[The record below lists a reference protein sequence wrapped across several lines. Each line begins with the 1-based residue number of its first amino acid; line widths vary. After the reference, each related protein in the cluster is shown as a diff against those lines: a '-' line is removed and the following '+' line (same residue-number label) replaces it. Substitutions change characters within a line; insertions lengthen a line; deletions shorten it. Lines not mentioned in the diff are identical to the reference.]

1 MTGGMPYTER
11 EKKYIVANG
20 EIMIRAQIATDLN
33 EMYPEDNNGKRTKYG
48 VRAFLYKRK
57 YNL

>member
-1 MTGGMPYTER
+1 MPYTER